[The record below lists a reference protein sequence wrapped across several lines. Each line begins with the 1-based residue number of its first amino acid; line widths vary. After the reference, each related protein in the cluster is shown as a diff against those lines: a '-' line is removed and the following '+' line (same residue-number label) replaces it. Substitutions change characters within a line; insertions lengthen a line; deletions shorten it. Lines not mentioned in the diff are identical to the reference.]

1 MAIEIERKYL
11 VKNNSFLDQSYK
23 KVSIRQGFLNSDKN
37 RVVRVRIKDD
47 KGYLTIKGLSN
58 SSGITRNE
66 WEYQIDIQDAQE
78 LLSICEPSV
87 IEKYRYYI
95 KHDLLEFEVDVF
107 KNDNEGLII
116 AEIELSDENQEFDK
130 PDWLGKEVSG
140 DDKYYN
146 SSLSK
151 KPFKSWT

>member
-1 MAIEIERKYL
+1 MNL

-140 DDKYYN
+140 DDRYYN